1 MCMFGPKIKV
11 SKALLDKLKA
21 AAETSGCAS
30 VDEFV
35 ERTLER
41 EADKI
46 LSRAGKNELSQKEVE
61 DIANKLKGLGYLE

>member
-1 MCMFGPKIKV
+1 MFGPKIKI
-11 SKALLDKLKA
+11 SKTLLGKLKA

-30 VDEFV
+30 VQEFA
-35 ERTLER
+35 ERVLER

-46 LSRAGKNELSQKEVE
+46 LSRAGKNELSEKEVE

>member
-1 MCMFGPKIKV
+1 MFGPKIKI
-11 SKALLDKLKA
+11 SKALLEKLKA
-21 AAETSGCAS
+21 AAETSGCVSAQ
-30 VDEFV
+30 EFA

-41 EADKI
+41 EADKV